1 MFINNLG
8 ALKTEKRVFCFFF
21 FFTVCCLFL
30 GGWTVEVVNTSL
42 ILKKKK
48 YSRREIFFSLPCRVV
63 LNYFSWPSQL
73 TSCLSTQSS
82 SFVLGLKEETR
93 NQGSERGPQTLL

>member
-1 MFINNLG
+1 MFIHNLG
-8 ALKTEKRVFCFFF
+8 ALKMEKRVFFC

-30 GGWTVEVVNTSL
+30 GGWTVQVVTISL
-42 ILKKKK
+42 ILKKK

-63 LNYFSWPSQL
+63 LNYFSWPSHL

-82 SFVLGLKEETR
+82 SFAPGLKEETR
-93 NQGSERGPQTLL
+93 NQGSERGPRMLL